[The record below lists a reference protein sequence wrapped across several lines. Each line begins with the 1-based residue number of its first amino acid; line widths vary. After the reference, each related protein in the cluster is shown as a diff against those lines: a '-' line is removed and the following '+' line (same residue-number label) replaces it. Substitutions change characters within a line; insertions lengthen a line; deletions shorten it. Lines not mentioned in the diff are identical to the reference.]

1 MSARVESVHAV
12 AGRIDDRRT
21 VELSQDPGAGRTPP
35 KLMDTLHFRLSR
47 REHEI
52 LRQLADRECS
62 TVSQIVRR
70 IVSRELRRDP
80 GSTDPPA
87 LAVHPRRPRVA

>member
-1 MSARVESVHAV
+1 M
-12 AGRIDDRRT
+12 
-21 VELSQDPGAGRTPP
+21 ELSQDPGAGRTPP

-80 GSTDPPA
+80 GTTDPPA